1 LPDVSTRNADGD
13 AWLVLASAYVHGWV
27 CQPHLGFHASLGTG
41 TERRRKTPRRGL
53 FRYLLLIEH
62 LGVD

>member
-1 LPDVSTRNADGD
+1 LPDVSTKNADGD

-27 CQPHLGFHASLGTG
+27 CQPHLGLRAPLGTG
-41 TERRRKTPRRGL
+41 RRRKTPRRGL
-53 FRYLLLIEH
+53 LRYLLLIEQ